1 MGAVG
6 FGALGVGALG
16 YGVHRALRRKKKQVA

>member
-6 FGALGVGALG
+6 FGALSDAQALFHLQIT
-16 YGVHRALRRKKKQVA
+16 YWKREKS